1 MTMQPD
7 DTQDKSIEQINKEY
21 EELQNKKQTSDVM
34 PGLNINHKLP
44 QEKAQEEQQA
54 KEEKA
59 NIIIETLETRLKS
72 YIDSQLAQIPQL
84 INQNIQAA
92 FQQIL
97 PQLQQG
103 QQQAPQ
109 GDPNQ
114 ADKINAI
121 AQLAPVLQGLLGQ
134 GQAPQGQS
142 QSNIIMD
149 MIVQSYMK
157 RMQMDID
164 AQFMNTYQQ
173 PVPPPHWLREQ
184 QPQQSQNENKLNI
197 E

>member
-1 MTMQPD
+1 MSLYPD
-7 DTQDKSIEQINKEY
+7 DIDKINEEHRQY
-21 EELQNKKQTSDVM
+21 EESKNVSNVQ
-34 PGLNINHKLP
+34 PGLNINHELP
-44 QEKAQEEQQA
+44 QEKEERERQE
-54 KEEKA
+54 KEAKA
-59 NIIIETLETRLKS
+59 NALIETLETRLKS

-103 QQQAPQ
+103 QQPPQ
-109 GDPNQ
+109 NQ
-114 ADKINAI
+114 GNEQDKLNAI

-173 PVPPPHWLREQ
+173 PVPPPR
-184 QPQQSQNENKLNI
+184 S
-197 E
+197 